1 MGSPPGIGDGDGDG
15 DENIFTFGDRE
26 RRVLESVGMKR
37 KAGQAKIL
45 GTVVSVGGAM
55 LLSFYHGHSVIG
67 ESSIHWKYAD
77 DMGKENSTNHHHS
90 SSFILGPF
98 LIIAST
104 VSWAIWFI
112 IQNYLYTVRI
122 GSNPEPWDS
131 IRNQSVN
138 YGFLIIQSGTEP
150 RIQKTNPNLSDWTGL
165 DRITDFTDSLLSPSG
180 IIGLYAD
187 RNISAWSLS
196 PHGIRLF
203 SSLYAWNCVYCSSIL
218 PNVMMYLKE
227 SSALLEE
234 KLYVGTVVGSGLIVM
249 GLYAV
254 LWGKNG
260 EMNVKSNAESLN
272 PEEEEEKQEVT
283 KSDLE
288 IHFFGHSNGNFRT
301 VRI

>member
-1 MGSPPGIGDGDGDG
+1 MDFELCYIMMMM
-15 DENIFTFGDRE
+15 FGR
-26 RRVLESVGMKR
+26 LESVGMKR

-45 GTVVSVGGAM
+45 GAVVCVGGAM
-55 LLSFYHGHSVIG
+55 LLSFYHGHGVIG

-90 SSFILGPF
+90 NSFILGPF

-112 IQNYLYTVRI
+112 IQARMSEKYTASCTI
-122 GSNPEPWDS
+122 SALICIMAS
-131 IRNQSVN
+131 I
-138 YGFLIIQSGTEP
+138 EC
-150 RIQKTNPNLSDWTGL
+150 
-165 DRITDFTDSLLSPSG
+165 G
-180 IIGLYAD
+180 IIGLCAD
-187 RNISAWSLS
+187 RNISARSLS
-196 PHGIRLF
+196 LPGIRLF
-203 SSLYAWNCVYCSSIL
+203 SSLYAGTVCTAAAFCLMSWCIQRKGPLYVSVFSPLLLIIVAIL
-218 PNVMMYLKE
+218 SL
-227 SSALLEE
+227 ALLEE